1 MRIFDSKPALRWLAP
16 LALVLAVSGTGLVA
30 ATASADGSLPPI
42 TREKLLADVQTAK
55 VDGLSGTVVQQ
66 ADLGIPAIPGAG
78 GGDDTQLTSL
88 ISGNHTLR
96 VVYSAPDKSRLA
108 VLGTLGETD
117 IFRNGSDLW
126 TWSSK
131 DNAATHRTLTAD
143 EQKTGAQPQ
152 QADVPKTPEEAAQQ
166 VLSALTPTTT
176 VSIDSAVTVAHRK
189 AYDLVLDPNDSASL
203 IKQVRIAVDG
213 DTKLPLQVLVYGK
226 DNQVVF
232 SVRYTDVSFT
242 RPDDSEFAFK
252 TPPGAKV
259 TEAPAVEHKA
269 PSKADRKQAQE
280 KADQAKADTKI
291 VGKGWTTVVV
301 TKVPSDSQAG
311 QLQAFIDKLTPV
323 SGTWG
328 KGRLLAGT
336 AFSAVLTDDGQL
348 AVGAVSPDT
357 LYKAL
362 G

>member
-30 ATASADGSLPPI
+30 ATASADGSLPP
-42 TREKLLADVQTAK
+42 TTPEKLLADVQQAK

-66 ADLGIPAIPGAG
+66 ADLGIPAIPGTG

-108 VLGTLGETD
+108 VLGTMGETD
-117 IFRNGSDLW
+117 VIRNGSDLW
-126 TWSSK
+126 TWSSN
-131 DNAATHRTLTAD
+131 DQTATHRTLAAD
-143 EQKTGAQPQ
+143 EQQTQSPSPQPT
-152 QADVPKTPEEAAQQ
+152 DVPKTPEEAAQQ
-166 VLSALTPTTT
+166 VLNALTPTTT
-176 VSIDSAVTVAHRK
+176 VTVDSAVTVAKRN
-189 AYDLVLDPNDSASL
+189 AYDLVLDPNDGASL

-213 DTKLPLQVLVYGK
+213 ETKVPLQVVVYGR

-232 SVRYTDVSFT
+232 KVGYTGVSFA
-242 RPDDSEFAFK
+242 RPDDSEFVFNA
-252 TPPGAKV
+252 PPGTKV
-259 TEAPAVEHKA
+259 TEAPTPEHTT
-269 PSKADRKQAQE
+269 PSNTDPQQT
-280 KADQAKADTKI
+280 QAKADTKV
-291 VGKGWTTVVV
+291 VGKGWTSVVV
-301 TKVPSDSQAG
+301 TKVPSGSQPD
-311 QLQAFIDKLTPV
+311 QLKAFTDKLQEV

-336 AFSAVLTDDGQL
+336 AFSVLLTDDGRL
-348 AVGAVSPDT
+348 AAGAVSPDA
-357 LYKAL
+357 LYAAL